1 MKNDLF
7 EIKCGD
13 CLELMQDIPDGAV
26 DLVLTDLP
34 YGITETEW
42 DSCVD
47 IEKLW
52 SEWRRIV
59 RPFGQVLLFGIQ
71 PFTSKLIH
79 SNIKSFKYL
88 WYWKKN
94 TKTGGLIA
102 YKQPMR
108 CIEEI
113 AVFIMGQSRSNRGM
127 HISLRDYFWEEL
139 RASGLK
145 RKDIDTILGNQMCS
159 HYFTRGEQFEI
170 PKKEQYEKIQNAAP
184 GHFLRPYEKILLEW
198 NGGRN
203 NSGPTY
209 NLLDVKEC
217 KPRPRKK
224 CKSGLFRFRGTPK
237 PSIRTGFPC
246 HLLEYKT
253 PNNLTR
259 FHPTQKPVDLLEFLI
274 RTHSNEGDTV
284 LDCCMGS
291 GSTGVAALNT
301 GRRFIGYELDEKYFQ
316 IARKRIQES
325 ANLPLSTE

>member
-7 EIKCGD
+7 EIKCGN

-34 YGITETEW
+34 YGITDAEW

-47 IEKLW
+47 LEKLW
-52 SEWRRIV
+52 SEWLRIV

-71 PFTSKLIH
+71 PFTSKLIQ
-79 SNIKSFKYL
+79 SNIKSFRYL

-94 TKTGGLIA
+94 TKTGGLNA

-113 AVFIMGQSRSNRGM
+113 AVFVLGQSNSNLGM
-127 HISLRDYFWEEL
+127 HIGLRNYFWEEL

-145 RKDIDTILGNQMCS
+145 RKDINKILGNQMSS
-159 HYFTRGEQFEI
+159 HYFTRGEQFAI
-170 PKKEQYEKIQNAAP
+170 PTKEQYEKIQNAAP
-184 GHFLRPYEKILLEW
+184 GHFLRPYEKIRLEW
-198 NGGRN
+198 NGGRK
-203 NSGPTY
+203 NSGPTCTY
-209 NLLDVKEC
+209 NLLDVYEC
-217 KPRPRKK
+217 KPRPRKGG
-224 CKSGLFRFRGTPK
+224 SSNLFRFHGHPK
-237 PSIRTGFPC
+237 PTIRTGFPC
-246 HLLEYKT
+246 NLLEYKV
-253 PNNLTR
+253 PYNNTR

-274 RTHSNEGDTV
+274 RTHTNEGDTV

-316 IARKRIQES
+316 IAQKRIQES
-325 ANLPLSTE
+325 AKLP